1 MKNLLFFITF
11 CFFALVFFANF
22 SFLTNIFIIY
32 IIILLFQRKKINIIF
47 ILLSA
52 LFLDLLTFNPIN
64 YNFLFF
70 SILVF
75 LDYFLQK
82 YIHYDS
88 ITCQILVGEFIILIY
103 TLLKGILL
111 FTRTNLI
118 SINLI
123 YFFIYTSM
131 VFIPLIYFLNK
142 NIFKNE

>member
-1 MKNLLFFITF
+1 MKNLLFFLTF
-11 CFFALVFFANF
+11 CFLALVFFANF
-22 SFLTNIFIIY
+22 TFLTNIFLIY
-32 IIILLFQRKKINIIF
+32 IIILLFQRKKINLLF

-52 LFLDLLTFNPIN
+52 LFLDLLTFNAIN

-70 SILVF
+70 SSLVF

-88 ITCQILVGEFIILIY
+88 ITCQILIGEFIILIY

-111 FTRTNLI
+111 FINTSLI
-118 SINLI
+118 NINLI
-123 YFFIYTSM
+123 YFFIYTSL